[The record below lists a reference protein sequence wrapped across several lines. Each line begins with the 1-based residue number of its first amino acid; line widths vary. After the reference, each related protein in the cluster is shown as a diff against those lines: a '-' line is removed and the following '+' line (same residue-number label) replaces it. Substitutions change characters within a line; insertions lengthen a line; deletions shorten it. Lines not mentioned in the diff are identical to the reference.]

1 MFCFRIKQIMQG
13 ILAWFVVFTL
23 RHQKEIVVAV
33 EEKALRD
40 YWTRSSSD
48 FIGNKDVFC
57 QGAMKIET
65 KTGKNDCFQN
75 IYSTLN
81 EVVL

>member
-1 MFCFRIKQIMQG
+1 MQG

-23 RHQKEIVVAV
+23 RHQKEIVVAA
-33 EEKALRD
+33 EEKALHP

-48 FIGNKDVFC
+48 FIGNKYVFC
-57 QGAMKIET
+57 QGAMKIES
-65 KTGKNDCFQN
+65 KTGKNYSIKN
-75 IYSTLN
+75 IYGTLN